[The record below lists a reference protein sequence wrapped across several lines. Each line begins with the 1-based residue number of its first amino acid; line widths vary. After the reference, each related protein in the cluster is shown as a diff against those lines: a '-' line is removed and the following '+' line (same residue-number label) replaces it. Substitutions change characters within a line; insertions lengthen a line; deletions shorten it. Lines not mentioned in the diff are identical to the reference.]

1 LSNDYIIVLVTA
13 PSKPEAE
20 KIVQHLLNLRLIAC
34 GNIVGPVASIFCW
47 SGKPE
52 KAEEYLVLMKSRRDL
67 FGKLSETVKTLHSYE
82 VPEILAVPVV
92 EGSKD
97 YLDWLDSC
105 LK

>member
-1 LSNDYIIVLVTA
+1 MNNDYIIVLVTA

-20 KIVQHLLNLRLIAC
+20 KIVQHLLDLRLIAC
-34 GNIVGPVASIFCW
+34 GNIVGPVSSIFCW
-47 SGKPE
+47 SGKAE

-82 VPEILAVPVV
+82 VPEILAVSVV
-92 EGSKD
+92 AGSKD
-97 YLDWLDSC
+97 YLEWLDSC